1 VAQSITARHN
11 SGAGNTTLSESCLSP
26 TALNRSVDRRGSGEK
41 EGAVVDE
48 YRMYSAYYLIGVV
61 GDRMHM
67 RIERKFMLLELMF
80 EEAALSE
87 ESLRAA

>member
-1 VAQSITARHN
+1 
-11 SGAGNTTLSESCLSP
+11 
-26 TALNRSVDRRGSGEK
+26 
-41 EGAVVDE
+41 
-48 YRMYSAYYLIGVV
+48 V

-80 EEAALSE
+80 EKAALSE